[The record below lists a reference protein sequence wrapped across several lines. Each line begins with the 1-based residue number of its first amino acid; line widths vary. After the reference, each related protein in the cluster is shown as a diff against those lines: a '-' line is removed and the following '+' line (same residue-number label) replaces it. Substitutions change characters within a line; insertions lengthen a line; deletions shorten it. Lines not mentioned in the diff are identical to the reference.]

1 MKYMTEESKNELIK
15 DALNNLVMG
24 KARMED
30 EIASFVRN
38 KVAEFEERYGIKL
51 SRLELLASKRN
62 IMNETTSSIIASFLD
77 IECNSKL
84 DI

>member
-1 MKYMTEESKNELIK
+1 MTEESKNELIK

>member
-1 MKYMTEESKNELIK
+1 MTEESK

-51 SRLELLASKRN
+51 SRLELLASKRT

-84 DI
+84 YI

>member
-1 MKYMTEESKNELIK
+1 MTEESK

-84 DI
+84 EI

>member
-1 MKYMTEESKNELIK
+1 MTEESK

>member
-1 MKYMTEESKNELIK
+1 MKYMTEESK

-62 IMNETTSSIIASFLD
+62 NYE
-77 IECNSKL
+77 
-84 DI
+84 

>member
-1 MKYMTEESKNELIK
+1 MKYMTEESK

>member
-1 MKYMTEESKNELIK
+1 MTEKSKNELMK
-15 DALNNLVMG
+15 DTLQNLVMG

-38 KVAEFEERYGIKL
+38 KVSEFEERYGIKL
-51 SRLELLASKRN
+51 SGLELFATKRN
-62 IMNETTSSIIASFLD
+62 VMNEMTSSIMASFLD

>member
-1 MKYMTEESKNELIK
+1 MTEESK

-62 IMNETTSSIIASFLD
+62 NYE
-77 IECNSKL
+77 
-84 DI
+84 

>member
-1 MKYMTEESKNELIK
+1 MTEESK

-30 EIASFVRN
+30 EIAS
-38 KVAEFEERYGIKL
+38 
-51 SRLELLASKRN
+51 
-62 IMNETTSSIIASFLD
+62 SIIASFLD

-84 DI
+84 YI